1 MLVQFSITNFLSFR
15 EKTTFSMVKSKTA
28 EGLPSHLFRAT
39 DSISLLRGAA
49 FYGANASG
57 KSNFVKALAFAKK
70 FILDGLR
77 PKESVPVESFRLDA
91 ERFQSPSEFEFI
103 LFIEETFYTYGFR
116 VDCERVHNEWLWTDA
131 GSGDKLC
138 FERTTDSAGKAHVE
152 FGDSLSLERKA
163 SLQPTADRTRPNQ
176 LMLTKTLDDNQ
187 SDFEEVL
194 EWFRN
199 TLEIMTPATNDTFL
213 EVLVLKKDSYT
224 HYLAGTL
231 NAVGTGITRID
242 IEKIPLEETEL
253 NLREI
258 REHIKNH
265 IPTKAGDMTL
275 TLLPDGRKI
284 LVDEDGRA
292 YVLRMRTYRKNSTGE
307 EVQFNPESESD
318 GTKQFMNLH
327 SILPILHEGYRVF
340 VIDEIERSLHSQLTR
355 YFIELALGDAT
366 PPPHSQLLFTTHDTN
381 LIDTDLLRTDEIW
394 FVEKDKGGA
403 SHLSAL
409 VEFKYPEGIDIEQ
422 GYLIGRFGAL
432 PFLGNL
438 RKLKN
443 MAAQGEN

>member
-1 MLVQFSITNFLSFR
+1 MLVQFSIENFLSFG

-28 EGLPSHLFRAT
+28 EGLPSHVFQAT

-70 FILDGLR
+70 FILEGLR

-116 VDCERVHNEWLWTDA
+116 VDRQKVHSEWLWTDA
-131 GSGDKLC
+131 GSGEKLA
-138 FERTTDSAGKAHVE
+138 FKRTTDSAGKAHVE
-152 FGDSLSLERKA
+152 FGDSLSSERKA

-176 LMLTKTLDDNQ
+176 LLLTKTVDDNV
-187 SDFEEVL
+187 SDFEVVV
-194 EWFRN
+194 EWFHS
-199 TLEIMTPATNDTFL
+199 TLQIVTQEAGYPLLEIQ
-213 EVLVLKKDSYT
+213 VLKDDAYSRM
-224 HYLAGTL
+224 LSEDL
-231 NAVGTGITRID
+231 QQVGTGISRID
-242 IEKIPLEETEL
+242 VEEIALDNTGVSPHA
-253 NLREI
+253 I
-258 REHIKNH
+258 REFVRKNIPQGTSRSIILNDGIKV
-265 IPTKAGDMTL
+265 IVEK
-275 TLLPDGRKI
+275 DGNI
-284 LVDEDGRA
+284 TPP
-292 YVLRMRTYRKNSTGE
+292 LRLNTYRKGSKGE
-307 EVQFNPESESD
+307 EVPFNLESESD
-318 GTKQFMNLH
+318 GTQRFMNLH
-327 SILPILHEGYRVF
+327 PMLSMLKDGSTVF

-443 MAAQGEN
+443 VAAQREN

>member
-1 MLVQFSITNFLSFR
+1 MLVQFSIENFLSFGK
-15 EKTTFSMVKSKTA
+15 KTTFSMVKSKTA
-28 EGLPSHLFRAT
+28 EGLPSHVFRAT

-70 FILDGLR
+70 FILEGLR

-116 VDCERVHNEWLWTDA
+116 VDRERVHDEWLWMDA
-131 GSGDKLC
+131 RSGDKLC
-138 FERTTDSAGKAHVE
+138 FERKTDSAGKAHVK
-152 FGDSLSLERKA
+152 FGEALSQEKKT

-176 LMLTKTLDDNQ
+176 LMLTKIVDDNL
-187 SDFEEVL
+187 SDYGEVV
-194 EWFRN
+194 EWFSTSLWIVTPEAED
-199 TLEIMTPATNDTFL
+199 TLL
-213 EVLVLKKDSYT
+213 ELRVLKDNRY
-224 HYLAGTL
+224 ARTL
-231 NAVGTGITRID
+231 SDDLNDVGTGISRVDT
-242 IEKIPLEETEL
+242 ETIPLEDTKLDTHEV
-253 NLREI
+253 REFLKS
-258 REHIKNH
+258 RLPAEGKTTH
-265 IPTKAGDMTL
+265 TL
-275 TLLPDGRKI
+275 WEDGSKTI
-284 LVDEDGRA
+284 VLEDGRT
-292 YVLRMRTYRKNSTGE
+292 YVLRLRTYHKGSKGD
-307 EVQFNPESESD
+307 EVQFSPESESD
-318 GTKQFMNLH
+318 GTRRFMHLH
-327 SILPILHEGYRVF
+327 PVLSMLRGGNKVF

-355 YFIELALGDAT
+355 YFIELALGDSLLS
-366 PPPHSQLLFTTHDTN
+366 PNSQLLFTTHDTN

-432 PFLGNL
+432 PFLGNP

-443 MAAQGEN
+443 VAVQGEK

>member
-1 MLVQFSITNFLSFR
+1 MLVQFSITNFLSFG
-15 EKTTFSMVKSKTA
+15 EKATFSMVKSKTA
-28 EGLPSHLFRAT
+28 EGLPSHVFRAT

-70 FILDGLR
+70 FILEGLR
-77 PKESVPVESFRLDA
+77 PKESILVESFRLDSDLS
-91 ERFQSPSEFEFI
+91 QSSSEFEFI
-103 LFIEETFYTYGFR
+103 LLIDDIFYTYGFR
-116 VDCERVHNEWLWTDA
+116 VDRQKVHSEWLWTDA
-131 GSGDKLC
+131 GNGDRLC
-138 FERTTDSAGKAHVE
+138 FERTTNPAGKAVVK
-152 FGDSLSLERKA
+152 FGDALSQERKA

-176 LMLTKTLDDNQ
+176 LLLTKTVDDNV
-187 SDFEEVL
+187 SDFEVVV
-194 EWFRN
+194 EWFHS
-199 TLEIMTPATNDTFL
+199 TLQIVTQEAGYPLLEIQ
-213 EVLVLKKDSYT
+213 VLKDDAYSRM
-224 HYLAGTL
+224 LSEDL
-231 NAVGTGITRID
+231 QQVGTGISRID
-242 IEKIPLEETEL
+242 VEEIALDNTGVSPHA
-253 NLREI
+253 I
-258 REHIKNH
+258 REFIRKNIPQGTSRSIILNDGIKV
-265 IPTKAGDMTL
+265 IVEK
-275 TLLPDGRKI
+275 DGNI
-284 LVDEDGRA
+284 TPP
-292 YVLRMRTYRKNSTGE
+292 LRLNTYRKGSKGE
-307 EVQFNPESESD
+307 EVPFNLESESD
-318 GTKQFMNLH
+318 GTQRFMNLH
-327 SILPILHEGYRVF
+327 PMLSMLKDGSTVF

-443 MAAQGEN
+443 VAAQREN